1 MTDHVSERELF
12 EACLNETGPARERL
26 IEEARRRDPKV
37 AERVRRLLRAH
48 EAASS
53 MPILDG
59 EMPIAPPPKLR
70 GYEILR
76 AIGEG
81 GMGVVY
87 EAEQL
92 VPVRRRVAI
101 KVVRAG
107 LNSEKIA
114 QRFAAERQALAAMNH
129 PGIAQIF
136 EAGATSDGRPYFVME
151 LIEGL
156 PLTRFCEER
165 HLSLH
170 ARVELMIEICAAL
183 EHAHQ
188 KGVIHRDLKP
198 SNILVAMRDGKPA
211 PKIIDFGIAKAVDES
226 GATIELLG
234 TPDYMSP
241 EQAAGGDLDTRTDIF
256 SAGVLLYQLLCG
268 RLPLERGSG
277 GLPEFLKRLT
287 DPDVEV
293 PLPSRQADKDVARE
307 LTGDL
312 DWIALKAIRRN
323 RSERYPTASA
333 LAEDLTRYLE
343 SEPVHARP
351 PSFTY
356 RAARFAKRHQP
367 LIAAAGFAVLAV
379 IVGVAGLAGGLR
391 EAGKQAERA
400 RAAES
405 DARTRL
411 RSALIEQARALRSS
425 ETVGRRHRSLE
436 LLRQAAGI
444 APGADIEDEAVAS
457 LMLTDLRPGV
467 RWPGPARFTTRTFSR
482 SLQLQA
488 VGIRGGDI
496 QLLRGV
502 PGVPYC
508 RLPGGGHETWSMRF
522 SPDERVLAARYDLR
536 GPETELVVW
545 DTSTCREVRRFP
557 GRHVAQSFDFA
568 SGGAQLISGTRD
580 GVVHRYDLAT
590 GAEIHR
596 YQAVR
601 EIRDVKVSPDG
612 RSVAL
617 TSVQNGVVEIRD
629 LDSGKLRTSLTD
641 GGTGFFRASW
651 SSDGRVLLIGGD
663 DSVARLANASGGWVR
678 RLAGHE
684 AEVVDSMIHPY
695 APLAITYAWD
705 ETMRLW
711 NTATGE
717 LLLVEPKEPIGF
729 SPDGRLLAFADGSE
743 LGVMDVLHGGA
754 AFTLYGHV
762 TKGPRAI
769 SMNGT
774 EGQLASGGTDGAILW
789 NLAEGR
795 KTAELDAG
803 NVRDLYLL
811 GNDELITCGDRGLL
825 HWRGARS
832 HVVVADHCWEMG
844 LDPASGEAISW
855 HNENRLHRYSTRDGS
870 AAALSTPYPNL
881 TRPALSARAGF
892 AVAGNWRGDQTV
904 VFDARNG
911 DLRRVLL
918 PGEPSVRAAL
928 SPDAAFL
935 LTGSAQEYRVWD
947 TSTFRTLFTVPRPI
961 QTSRLPGIGVF
972 SASGDMVAIML
983 DFRTIEMRRI
993 PTGMR
998 TAAIRLPYPQA
1009 ISDLAFSRQGRYLAL
1024 STTANRI
1031 HVLDLPAARRALE
1044 AYGLGPR

>member
-1 MTDHVSERELF
+1 MTEPVSERELF
-12 EACLNETGPARERL
+12 ETCLRETGAERERL
-26 IEEARRRDPKV
+26 IEEARRRDPRL
-37 AERVRRLLRAH
+37 AERVRRLLHAH

-53 MPILDG
+53 MPILNATL
-59 EMPIAPPPKLR
+59 PASPPPKLP

-76 AIGEG
+76 VIGEG

-92 VPVRRRVAI
+92 APVRRRVAI

-114 QRFAAERQALAAMNH
+114 QRFAVERQALAAMNH

-136 EAGATSDGRPYFVME
+136 EAGATPGGRPYFVME

-165 HLSLH
+165 HLPLH
-170 ARVELMIEICAAL
+170 SRVELMIEICAAL

-198 SNILVAMRDGKPA
+198 SNILVALRDGKPA
-211 PKIIDFGIAKAVDES
+211 PKIIDFGIAKAADES
-226 GATIELLG
+226 GITIELLG

-241 EQAAGGDLDTRTDIF
+241 EQAAGGDLDTRTDIY

-268 RLPLERGSG
+268 RLPLEHGPG
-277 GLPEFLKRLT
+277 GLPEFLKRLS
-287 DPDVEV
+287 DRDVEV
-293 PLPSRQADKDVARE
+293 ALPSRQAPKDVARE
-307 LTGDL
+307 LAGDL
-312 DWIALKAIRRN
+312 DWIASKAIRRD
-323 RSERYPTASA
+323 RAERYPTASA

-351 PSFTY
+351 PSFAY
-356 RAARFAKRHQP
+356 RASRFARRHRT
-367 LIAAAGFAVLAV
+367 LIAAAGFAALALA
-379 IVGVAGLAGGLR
+379 VGVAGLVGGLR
-391 EAGKQAERA
+391 EAGRQAERA

-425 ETVGRRHRSLE
+425 EAVGRRHRSLE

-444 APGADIEDEAVAS
+444 APGADIDDEAMAS
-457 LMLTDLRPGV
+457 LLLTDLRPVV
-467 RWPGPARFTTRTFSR
+467 RWPGPARFTTRAFSR
-482 SLQLQA
+482 SFQIQA

-508 RLPGGGHETWSMRF
+508 QLRGDGRETWAMRF
-522 SPDERVLAARYDLR
+522 SPDERMLAARYDRR
-536 GPETELVVW
+536 GGEPEIIVW
-545 DTSTCREVRRFP
+545 DTSTCRELHRFP
-557 GRHVAQSFDFA
+557 GPVTAQSFDFA
-568 SGGAQLISGTRD
+568 AGGKRLLSGTTD
-580 GVVHRYDLAT
+580 GVVRTYDLVT
-590 GAEIHR
+590 GAEVHR
-596 YQAVR
+596 YQAVP
-601 EIRDVKVSPDG
+601 EIREVRVSPSG
-612 RSVAL
+612 AEVAIV
-617 TSVQNGVVEIRD
+617 SQQNRVVEIRD
-629 LDSGKLRTSLTD
+629 LNSGRLKTTLAD
-641 GGTGFFRASW
+641 NAGFYRASW
-651 SSDGRVLLIGGD
+651 SSDGRQLLIGGD
-663 DSVARLANASGGWVR
+663 DSVARLANASGEWVR

-684 AEVVDSMIHPY
+684 AEVVDSIVHPY
-695 APLAITYAWD
+695 APLAVTYAWD

-717 LLLVEPKEPIGF
+717 MLLVEPKEPMGF

-774 EGQLASGGTDGAILW
+774 EGRLASGGSDGVILW

-811 GNDELITCGDRGLL
+811 SDDELITCGDRGLL
-825 HWRGARS
+825 HWRGGKS
-832 HVVVADHCWEMG
+832 HVVLADHCLEMG

-870 AAALSTPYPNL
+870 VAALSTPYSNL
-881 TRPALSARAGF
+881 TRPVLSARAGF
-892 AVAGNWRGDQTV
+892 AVAGNWRGNQTV

-935 LTGSAQEYRVWD
+935 VTGSAQEYRVWD

-972 SASGDMVAIML
+972 SASGDSVAIML
-983 DFRTIEMRRI
+983 DFRTIEMRQVPSGI
-993 PTGMR
+993 R

-1009 ISDLAFSRQGRYLAL
+1009 ISDITFSRQGRYLAL